1 MTAAIQSKSG
11 IRPVAS
17 VFEGRPATDGGG
29 VKLTRIIGSPEI
41 NRLDPFLLFDVFESD
56 QPGDYIAGFPPHPHR
71 GFETVTYMLAGK
83 MAHED
88 SAGHS
93 GVVETGGVQWM
104 TAARG
109 IIHSE
114 MPQQEA
120 GLLRGVQLW
129 INLPA
134 KLKMSAPAY
143 REFAA
148 RRMAVDVRAGS
159 EARIIAG
166 TSSTGY
172 AGPVQ
177 GVITEPLFADVSLSP
192 GGSFTE
198 PLPQGHSAILY
209 TVAGSL
215 EVGEVPLQARQ
226 LAVLGAGEAVQLIAG
241 VDGARVLLVAAR
253 ALHEPVARGGPFV
266 MNTREE
272 IQQAFADYSAGR
284 LLDAPAPNQE

>member
-1 MTAAIQSKSG
+1 MEI
-11 IRPVAS
+11 IRSVAS
-17 VFEGRPATDGGG
+17 VFEGAPATDGAG
-29 VKLTRIIGSPEI
+29 VKLTRIIGSKEI

-56 QPGDYIAGFPPHPHR
+56 QPGDYIAGFPLHPHR

-93 GVVETGGVQWM
+93 GVIETGGVQWM

-114 MPQQEA
+114 MPQQED

-134 KLKMSAPAY
+134 ELKMSPPDY
-143 REFAA
+143 REFDSRHMPVD
-148 RRMAVDVRAGS
+148 RRDGS

-166 TSSTGY
+166 TSSVGL

-177 GVITEPLFADVSLSP
+177 GVVTEPLFADVTLAP

-198 PLPQGHSAILY
+198 PLPAGHSVILY
-209 TVAGSL
+209 VVSGSL
-215 EVGEVPLQARQ
+215 RAGETALKARH
-226 LAVLGAGEAVQLIAG
+226 LAVLGAGDTVQLMAG
-241 VDGARVLLVAAR
+241 ANTARVLLIAAR
-253 ALHEPVARGGPFV
+253 ALHEPIARGGPFV
-266 MNTREE
+266 MNTRAE
-272 IQQAFADYSAGR
+272 IHQAFDDYAAGR
-284 LLDAPAPNQE
+284 LLDEPAATQE

>member
-1 MTAAIQSKSG
+1 MTAATQSKPR
-11 IRPVAS
+11 IRSVES
-17 VFEGRPATDGGG
+17 VFQGRPATDGAG

-93 GVVETGGVQWM
+93 GVVEAGGVQWM
-104 TAARG
+104 TAGRG

-114 MPQQEA
+114 MPQQAA

-134 KLKMSAPAY
+134 QLKMSAPAY
-143 REFAA
+143 REFDA
-148 RRMAVDVRAGS
+148 RHMPVDVRAGS

-166 TSSTGY
+166 TSSAGH

-198 PLPQGHSAILY
+198 ALPHDHSVILY
-209 TVAGSL
+209 VVAGSL
-215 EVGEVPLQARQ
+215 EAGEVPLQARQ
-226 LAVLGAGEAVQLIAG
+226 LAVLGAGELVQLTAG
-241 VDGARVLLVAAR
+241 AEQARVLLVAAR
-253 ALHEPVARGGPFV
+253 PLHEPIARGGPFV

-284 LLDAPAPNQE
+284 LLDAPATNQE

>member
-1 MTAAIQSKSG
+1 MTAAIQSKPG
-11 IRPVAS
+11 IRPVES
-17 VFEGRPATDGGG
+17 VFSGRAATDGAG
-29 VKLTRIIGSPEI
+29 VKLIRIIGSPEI

-93 GVVETGGVQWM
+93 GVIERGGVQWM

-134 KLKMSAPAY
+134 RLKMSAPAY

-148 RRMAVDVRAGS
+148 GQMPVDVRVGS
-159 EARIIAG
+159 QAKIIAG
-166 TSSTGY
+166 TSSAGY

-177 GVITEPLFADVSLSP
+177 GVITEPLFADIDLSP
-192 GGSFTE
+192 GGSFSE

-209 TVAGSL
+209 VVSGSL
-215 EVGEVPLQARQ
+215 KVGEVSVHARQ
-226 LAVLGAGEAVQLIAG
+226 LAVLGAGESVQLTAG
-241 VDGARVLLVAAR
+241 VDQARVLLVAAR
-253 ALHEPVARGGPFV
+253 ALHEPIARGGPFV
-266 MNTREE
+266 MNTREQ

-284 LLDAPAPNQE
+284 LLDAPASNQE